1 MRAVFRGL
9 FQPGPPNRGLEHSLN
24 PVNYSFERLHFS
36 FEICAFLLY
45 SKNDANLEK
54 VPTNSTFLSL
64 IRRFLRMRVSTS
76 GFSTGAL
83 RTNGLQL
90 VPHVCSKTNF
100 SRSKMNSDKERA
112 QADCYPGQRE
122 HFKSA

>member
-83 RTNGLQL
+83 HNEWIAN
-90 VPHVCSKTNF
+90 S
-100 SRSKMNSDKERA
+100 SRMCVRKRISVVRK
-112 QADCYPGQRE
+112 
-122 HFKSA
+122 